1 MWNQGK
7 PTEAMEAYR
16 EAIKHKPDFAEAYCN
31 LGQVLRRQGQYAEAV
46 TMLAR
51 GHELGSKRPDW
62 RYPSA
67 DWVRGAVRQ
76 AALAEKLPAFLQ
88 GEAQPTDA
96 AEQLTPAQICYDRT
110 WYVASTRF
118 WSDAFAAD
126 PKLVDLPQLQHRY
139 NAACSAALA
148 GTGKAQ
154 DDPPPDD
161 ATRAKLRQ
169 QAREWLQAD
178 LKVYTQ
184 GLADE
189 KGVAK
194 NLVQQRL
201 KHWQADSDLAGLRA
215 PGALA
220 KLPPEEQ
227 EACRQLWAEVEAVL
241 RKAEAKK

>member
-1 MWNQGK
+1 M
-7 PTEAMEAYR
+7 A
-16 EAIKHKPDFAEAYCN
+16 
-31 LGQVLRRQGQYAEAV
+31 
-46 TMLAR
+46 
-51 GHELGSKRPDW
+51 
-62 RYPSA
+62 SA
-67 DWVRGAVRQ
+67 
-76 AALAEKLPAFLQ
+76 
-88 GEAQPTDA
+88 
-96 AEQLTPAQICYDRT
+96 
-110 WYVASTRF
+110 RF
-118 WSDAFAAD
+118 WSDAFAVD
-126 PKLVDLPQLQHRY
+126 PKLVDLPQLQHHY

-148 GTGKAQ
+148 GTGKAL

-201 KHWQADSDLAGLRA
+201 KYWQADPDLAGLRA
-215 PGALA
+215 PDALA